1 MDNKIMY
8 VGIALALVLIIWAIS
23 NAKPGRKSR
32 RSSERKAN
40 ADQVEAPATEITI
53 DPRARILREASL
65 AALTDNINYLCCYS
79 ALTEA
84 AYRHRYGPRL

>member
-8 VGIALALVLIIWAIS
+8 VGAALALVLIIWAIS
-23 NAKPGRKSR
+23 SAKPGRKSR
-32 RSSERKAN
+32 RPTREKAGDH
-40 ADQVEAPATEITI
+40 AVAEPSIEISI

-65 AALTDNINYLCCYS
+65 TALTDNINYLCCYS

-84 AYRHRYGPRL
+84 AYRHRHGPRL